1 MIKIER
7 KDTEKTRQAVEDL
20 KKAKQ
25 SGSSY
30 NTESVNHALREVFHG
45 KCYICENKE
54 ATSCQIEHLVPHRE
68 NKELKYG
75 PAHIVIIRNLTG
87 MNRFWIVQKNLWKK

>member
-45 KCYICENKE
+45 KCYI
-54 ATSCQIEHLVPHRE
+54 
-68 NKELKYG
+68 
-75 PAHIVIIRNLTG
+75 
-87 MNRFWIVQKNLWKK
+87 